1 MIIRWVAIS
10 SPEVLCTYLSNEK
23 SPNPEAIF
31 SLYFDKTRS
40 ENVVSPNEIAQNY
53 VSWPV
58 REDQTLADLTSSTT
72 YQLYKS
78 TVETLFPDTTDKR
91 LQAFFYQWGTQHDVD
106 GTDYA
111 IMYKFRK
118 AIFDP
123 DQYSPSGKSYRTV
136 DADYVYWRLADIY
149 LLRAECN
156 QKLGNEAQAIA
167 DLNVIRNRAGALS
180 YPSTYDTEGLKK
192 AIFLEREKEFIGE
205 NDARYADIIRNGYVK
220 EELQGKFKVLTN
232 QDIQNGALFLPLPKD
247 AWQDKDGHV
256 INNQLRQKP
265 YWQAYN

>member
-1 MIIRWVAIS
+1 MLITCIGDWQTSTFAGRMQSEVGQWAQLLPTWTLSAI
-10 SPEVLCTYLSNEK
+10 VLV
-23 SPNPEAIF
+23 P
-31 SLYFDKTRS
+31 
-40 ENVVSPNEIAQNY
+40 
-53 VSWPV
+53 
-58 REDQTLADLTSSTT
+58 
-72 YQLYKS
+72 
-78 TVETLFPDTTDKR
+78 
-91 LQAFFYQWGTQHDVD
+91 
-106 GTDYA
+106 
-111 IMYKFRK
+111 
-118 AIFDP
+118 
-123 DQYSPSGKSYRTV
+123 
-136 DADYVYWRLADIY
+136 
-149 LLRAECN
+149 
-156 QKLGNEAQAIA
+156 
-167 DLNVIRNRAGALS
+167 S